1 MSHEEKL
8 QIAQHFLIS
17 SPPGQ
22 FDSVLADVKKLLP
35 DSLLTP
41 PMLSGIAKAYN
52 ERHSSIVSVDGGE
65 SNIVICK
72 VSESVFPFHNNP
84 PPALNPTPLH
94 PPPSLSYQEGEIDPT
109 KYVNTVTKKLIKV
122 NHTTRTGKTDST
134 KPLPPTTFD
143 SSVESKRLAIQTEVQ
158 NYLSK
163 HFSGGVT
170 ALGVYSSNKKITVVI
185 SGEKLNLKNYWS
197 GSWVSKWTVTT
208 NNEVSG
214 NSKIIAHYFEEGNVQ
229 LNTTKTFPEFKC
241 EGGSDESLAKSVA
254 TKIGECEQALQ
265 LGLYQM
271 YGAMSEETLK
281 SMRRVLPVT
290 RTKME
295 WNSAAHKMTKQL
307 TNNPVK

>member
-1 MSHEEKL
+1 M
-8 QIAQHFLIS
+8 
-17 SPPGQ
+17 
-22 FDSVLADVKKLLP
+22 
-35 DSLLTP
+35 
-41 PMLSGIAKAYN
+41 
-52 ERHSSIVSVDGGE
+52 
-65 SNIVICK
+65 
-72 VSESVFPFHNNP
+72 
-84 PPALNPTPLH
+84 
-94 PPPSLSYQEGEIDPT
+94 
-109 KYVNTVTKKLIKV
+109 
-122 NHTTRTGKTDST
+122 
-134 KPLPPTTFD
+134 
-143 SSVESKRLAIQTEVQ
+143 
-158 NYLSK
+158 SK